1 MKKSKRAATGRG
13 DTSGNCALSRLS
25 HLSADV
31 AVRREQRRGQRHRLG
46 MRKSLKCPLVVVLVV
61 VVVVVIGLL
70 RCKVEARQTTSGV
83 CHTRAQTHALS
94 LSPSLPLSLSPSFS
108 YSQLTYSLYILISD
122 D

>member
-61 VVVVVIGLL
+61 VVVVGLL

-94 LSPSLPLSLSPSFS
+94 LSLCLSLYPPPSLTHS
-108 YSQLTYSLYILISD
+108 
-122 D
+122 

>member
-13 DTSGNCALSRLS
+13 DTSGNRALSRLS

-31 AVRREQRRGQRHRLG
+31 AVRRQQRRGQRHRLG
-46 MRKSLKCPLVVVLVV
+46 MRKSLKCPLVVVLVAV
-61 VVVVVIGLL
+61 VVVVVVGLL

-94 LSPSLPLSLSPSFS
+94 LSLCLSLYPPPSLTHS
-108 YSQLTYSLYILISD
+108 
-122 D
+122 